1 LPAAWPVAVL
11 LVDPAAGAVL
21 LVELVLLLEQAAVS
35 SATADT
41 PTDS

>member
-1 LPAAWPVAVL
+1 VL
-11 LVDPAAGAVL
+11 LVDPVAGALL

-35 SATADT
+35 SATADR